1 MSADPAA
8 PGRGERPTDP
18 GPPGDSE
25 APGERPTDP
34 GRAAEPV
41 VPEAASRRLHELD
54 LLRIGAAVAVV
65 VFHYT
70 FSGWMQ
76 GHSPARFPGLG
87 EVSRYGYLG
96 VDLFFVISGF
106 VVLLSAWG
114 RPARA
119 FVVSRIVRLYPA
131 FWVAVTLTALV
142 SVASGRFRVGFGQY
156 LANLTMLNPV
166 VGVANIDVVYWTLW
180 AELRFYLLVL
190 ALALIGLTRR
200 RVLLALWAWL
210 AVTAASQLGMLPGFV
225 DLLGQSTFAHY
236 FVAGMALG
244 VVYRHGLTWELGAIL
259 ALCWGNALYRGVGF
273 AAGVADRYRTGFSPV
288 VVCAVIT
295 AIFVVMI
302 LVALRRTAGLGRPW
316 MAVAGALTYPLYLV
330 HAHVGFVVLAGLGAA
345 VNRYVLV
352 VGLMAVMG
360 VLAWGIHVGVERPVA
375 PRLRR
380 VLRSVARA
388 PGRAG

>member
-1 MSADPAA
+1 MSAEPAA
-8 PGRGERPTDP
+8 PGP
-18 GPPGDSE
+18 
-25 APGERPTDP
+25 
-34 GRAAEPV
+34 AA
-41 VPEAASRRLHELD
+41 RRLHELD

-87 EVSRYGYLG
+87 QVSRYGYLG

-106 VVLLSAWG
+106 VVSLSAWG
-114 RPARA
+114 RPARG

-166 VGVANIDVVYWTLW
+166 AGIANIDVVYWTLW
-180 AELRFYLLVL
+180 AEIRFYLLVFVL
-190 ALALIGLTRR
+190 AVVGLTRR

-210 AVTAASQLGMLPGFV
+210 AVTAATQLGLLPGFV

-244 VVYRHGLTWELGAIL
+244 VIHRSGMTWELGVIL
-259 ALCWGNALYRGVGF
+259 ALCWGNALYRGAGF
-273 AAGVADRYRTGFSPV
+273 AAGVGERYRTGFSTV

-302 LVALRRTAGLGRPW
+302 LVALRRTESLGRPW
-316 MAVAGALTYPLYLV
+316 MAHAGALTYPLYLA
-330 HAHVGFVVLAGLGAA
+330 HAHLGFVVLAWLGPT

-352 VGLMAVMG
+352 VGLMVAMG
-360 VLAWGIHVGVERPVA
+360 VVAWGIHAWVERPVA
-375 PRLRR
+375 PRLRG
-380 VLRSVARA
+380 LFTRA
-388 PGRAG
+388 PGRRAGRIRSGSSATGKGC